1 MSSERVLYRRSA
13 AIERPTQQEVSAAD
27 MDLINVFALRA
38 LAPDDVIVREALVCN
53 DLPDAYDTQF
63 ARYALDQVSQMLP
76 GAPLLRNHATFT
88 ADDLPV
94 GVWYRAALEQRDDAL
109 WTRAAFY
116 MVREPLTESIA
127 TRMDGGVVR
136 EVSLSW
142 WMARNAMTC
151 SICGKAMFGE
161 QCTHVPG
168 EAYGD
173 RTCIVVM
180 QKIEGVDE
188 ASLVWK
194 GGQYGTAILDAQGQ
208 ERGETL
214 GARIAAKRAARIGD
228 GAQAPSRTLASWW
241 GDRGSHEAWRSFFKR
256 PEAGRESQ

>member
-1 MSSERVLYRRSA
+1 MTERVLYRRSA
-13 AIERPTQQEVSAAD
+13 AIERQTQATVSDED
-27 MDLINVFALRA
+27 MALINVYALRTLTPA
-38 LAPDDVIVREALVCN
+38 DVIVREALVCN

-63 ARYALDQVSQMLP
+63 MRYALEQVSQMLP

-88 ADDLPV
+88 AEDLPV
-94 GVWYRAALEQRDDAL
+94 GIWYRAACEQRDEAL

-127 TRMDGGVVR
+127 MRMDGGVVR

-151 SICGKAMFGE
+151 SVCGKQMFGE
-161 QCTHVPG
+161 QCSHIPG

-173 RTCIVVM
+173 RTCVVQM

-194 GGQYGTAILDAQGQ
+194 GGQYGTAILGNEQNRADLLAV
-208 ERGETL
+208 
-214 GARIAAKRAARIGD
+214 RIAAKRAAHRCSD
-228 GAQAPSRTLASWW
+228 GAQAPSRTLTEWW
-241 GDRGSHEAWRSFFKR
+241 GDRDSLDPWRSFFKS
-256 PEAGRESQ
+256 PVTGRESQ